1 MDNGKEFVNQRV
13 KDWMASKGIELE
25 LTVPYSS
32 SQNGVAERYN
42 RTLLD
47 IAQAMLLE
55 HKLPDFLW
63 DEAVSHANYICN

>member
-13 KDWMASKGIELE
+13 KDWMALKGIELE
-25 LTVPYSS
+25 LTAPYSS
-32 SQNGVAERYN
+32 SQNGVTEQYN

-55 HKLPDFLW
+55 HKLPW
-63 DEAVSHANYICN
+63 DEAVSHANYIRN